1 MLGPTGLWW
10 VDLIC
15 LELLLKIWD
24 GVVLADGTIGSFLS
38 PSLKVSSEQ

>member
-1 MLGPTGLWW
+1 MSYLMLGPTGLWW

-24 GVVLADGTIGSFLS
+24 GLFWRMEQSDLFLARH
-38 PSLKVSSEQ
+38 